1 MELTAETIE
10 LLQKA
15 GYTAPASGDP
25 LNGIQGVNLSYDMK
39 DMYPVSTPLLKEIP
53 RSTDGYAVNSYWKQW
68 TGIETNNGV
77 FGVPEGERGAEVKGS
92 FKTYFNKYAGMGLD
106 GKVTFEAQ
114 YSAQK
119 FLDLLAKSKYQTL
132 QNVLINEEKTV
143 YAGNATI
150 GLPKAS
156 APVAAVTTTGGT
168 LTGTLNLFVAALS
181 HKALEM
187 VKPSV
192 NGQVGRVTNLNNLKA
207 VIVHSP
213 NGSSSSYNVAG
224 GVAPLSDVTTVTLS
238 GSTNQITAT
247 TLPIAG
253 AAGYAWFLGTAG
265 AEKLVDVTAI
275 SAINI
280 KAPALV
286 GTTVLASSFVTDH
299 SKDELVYDG
308 LITQI
313 IAPNSGSTVVG
324 LASNSTLT
332 GNGSGGINEIEDVL
346 AKMYDQYKVVP
357 QKMIMSA
364 KTHALVSK
372 IITANGG
379 NPLIRMNTDLNGGN
393 VIGGGV
399 RVWGYVS
406 QTTGNHIEFMIHP
419 NAIEG
424 SILFYSSQVDGY
436 QSQTGNLAEI
446 SCRRDYHEI
455 AYATVNRTFQY
466 GIYFD
471 AMLKCYYTPAYGL
484 LFNIAV

>member
-1 MELTAETIE
+1 MSGLTAETIE
-10 LLQKA
+10 QLQKA

-25 LNGIQGVNLSYDMK
+25 LNGIQGVNLEYTMK
-39 DMYPVSTPLLKEIP
+39 DMYPTSTPLLKEIP
-53 RSTDGYAVNSYWKQW
+53 RNTDGYAVNSYWKQW

-77 FGVPEGERGAEVKGS
+77 FGVPEGERGAEVKGT

-106 GKVTFEAQ
+106 GKVTYEAQ

-150 GLPKAS
+150 GLPKAN
-156 APVAAVTTTGGT
+156 APVLTAATTGGT
-168 LTGTLNLFVAALS
+168 LSGTVNVFVAALT

-192 NGQVGRVTNLNNLKA
+192 NGQVGRVTNLNNLKS

-213 NGSSSSYNVAG
+213 NGSSSSYNING
-224 GVAPLSDVTTVTLS
+224 GVAALSDATQIALT
-238 GSTNQITAT
+238 GNTNVITAT

-253 AAGYAWFLGTAG
+253 AAGYAWFVGTAG
-265 AEKLVDVTAI
+265 NEKLVDVTAI
-275 SAINI
+275 SAVNI
-280 KAPALV
+280 KAPA
-286 GTTVLASSFVTDH
+286 TSTVSASSFVADH

-324 LASNSTLT
+324 LPNGQTLT
-332 GNGSGGINEIEDVL
+332 GNGQGGINEIEDVL
-346 AKMYDQYKVVP
+346 AKMYDQYKIVP

-364 KTHALVSK
+364 KTHALISK
-372 IITANGG
+372 LIVANGG
-379 NPLIRMNTDLNGGN
+379 SPLVRMNTDLNGGN
-393 VIGGGV
+393 IIGGGV

-436 QSQTGNLAEI
+436 QSATGNLAEI

-455 AYATVNRTFQY
+455 TYATVNRTFQY

-471 AMLKCYYTPAYGL
+471 AMLKCYFTPAYGL